1 MGDEMKFETL
11 LDAVCHLVR
20 SGYVYN
26 TDYNQF
32 RRGSWYARI
41 AIQKNGKCHVVTF

>member
-1 MGDEMKFETL
+1 MGMTMKFETL

-32 RRGSWYARI
+32 RRNSRYATI
-41 AIQKNGKCHVVTF
+41 IVQKNGKCRVISS